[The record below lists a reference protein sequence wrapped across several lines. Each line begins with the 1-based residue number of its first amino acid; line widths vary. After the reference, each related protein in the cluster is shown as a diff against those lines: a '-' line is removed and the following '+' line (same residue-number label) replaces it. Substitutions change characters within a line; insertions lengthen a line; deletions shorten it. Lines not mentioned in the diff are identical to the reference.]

1 MVSNHIFLLRLF
13 NFGSDAYSGWEAGL
27 GIWNDK
33 FQEIMNVLMQAPD
46 TIFGGKLWGAMNTI
60 IGAFTAIGYMLII
73 LFFYMGMTKGAFTFM
88 EMKRTGFIM
97 RMFTRLFITIWAVQ
111 HAGTLI
117 IRVSNIF
124 VALINTAINAAGING
139 ATTLTMDYYL
149 GDRIEKAGFV
159 KQLSVFLISLI
170 ATVVIIVI
178 AFRILITVYGRV
190 FKIMLYAV
198 LAPLALSCFASESTS
213 SYGLSYVRAFLGVC
227 VEGLLIALCCIIFNV
242 YAETM
247 PEDDAEIRA
256 YDITQNIETVVDA
269 DTHKVTTV
277 YTYDVTDNPLAVPL
291 ALVSLRHV
299 LIRNGYDEYIVS
311 ANNGHCVVQ
320 FTSDNSDA
328 ELRENFVDDV
338 YDVSASKKGQGGGIV
353 KKFISYVTTILFM
366 MLILAATV
374 SICDQLAARA
384 FGLS

>member
-33 FQEIMNVLMQAPD
+33 FQEIMDVLMQAPD
-46 TIFGGKLWGAMNTI
+46 TIFGGKLWGAMDTI

-73 LFFYMGMTKGAFTFM
+73 LFFYMGMTKGTFTFM
-88 EMKRTGFIM
+88 EMKQTGFIM

-198 LAPLALSCFASESTS
+198 LAPLALSCFAGESTS

-242 YAETM
+242 YAEAM
-247 PEDDAEIRA
+247 PGDETEVRA
-256 YDITQNIETVVDA
+256 YNISQNIETVVDA

-277 YTYDVTDNPLAVPL
+277 YTYDVTDNPDAVKFKL
-291 ALVSLRHV
+291 FSLHNV
-299 LIRNGYDEYIVS
+299 IVGKGYDEYVVS
-311 ANNGHCVVQ
+311 IGDEHSVFK
-320 FTSDNSDA
+320 FTSDNSNA
-328 ELRENFVDDV
+328 ELREAFVNDI
-338 YDVSASKKGQGGGIV
+338 YDIAASPKGQGGGVV
-353 KKFISYVTTILFM
+353 KKFISYVTKILFM